1 MTAVEYGELVRVIP
15 ITSGIFPTEFT
26 WRGRRHR
33 VRSVER
39 FDTETRPR
47 RSGVMRRR
55 LFHLRTASGMR
66 CLLSQDIER
75 ETWHLEKVLIGRGG
89 VR

>member
-1 MTAVEYGELVRVIP
+1 MTTVDYGELVRVVP
-15 ITSGIFPTEFT
+15 MASGIFPFEFT

-39 FDTETRPR
+39 FDTETKPR
-47 RSGVMRRR
+47 RNGVMRRR
-55 LFHLRTASGMR
+55 LFRLRTASGMR

>member
-1 MTAVEYGELVRVIP
+1 MTAVDYGELVRVIP
-15 ITSGIFPTEFT
+15 VASGIFPVEFT

-39 FDTETRPR
+39 FDTETKPR
-47 RSGVMRRR
+47 HNGVMRRR
-55 LFHLRTASGMR
+55 LFRLRTASGMR

-89 VR
+89 AR

>member
-15 ITSGIFPTEFT
+15 VASGTFPTEFT
-26 WRGRRHR
+26 WRGKRHR

-39 FDTETRPR
+39 FDTETRQR
-47 RSGVMRRR
+47 RSGVTRRR
-55 LFHLRTASGMR
+55 LFRLRTASGMR

-75 ETWHLEKVLIGRGG
+75 ETWHLEKVLMGRGG